1 MSILSGIIERE
12 IELISRF
19 IAVLN
24 EEQDCLKL
32 ANPAPLSNLGEA
44 KAELVEQMNALEN
57 ERTEAIGQAGTQGG
71 RASMESWLTRNP
83 SDAAA
88 ALNWNKLLELA
99 REAKSLH
106 ELNGSLLEM
115 HLKNTAEALVIL
127 TQQANRTSLY
137 GSSGQAM
144 PDTGSRIV
152 DSA

>member
-1 MSILSGIIERE
+1 MSILAGIIERE
-12 IELISRF
+12 IDLVSRF
-19 IAVLN
+19 IAALN
-24 EEQDCLKL
+24 EEQDCLKQ
-32 ANPAPLSNLGEA
+32 AEPAPLPGLGVT

-57 ERTEAIGQAGTQGG
+57 ERMAAIGEAGKPSG
-71 RASMESWLTRNP
+71 RASMENWLTNNP
-83 SDAAA
+83 SDTAA
-88 ALNWNKLLELA
+88 ALNWKKLLDLA

-106 ELNGSLLEM
+106 ELNGSLVEM